1 MVLALRTRSQNLN
14 VEINEIELKYS
25 KKIMGLNSP
34 ESLAFWSSCVRILF
48 GVRARKFLSI
58 KHVSNEKKYGAGVYD
73 RLTMI
78 LKL

>member
-1 MVLALRTRSQNLN
+1 
-14 VEINEIELKYS
+14 
-25 KKIMGLNSP
+25 MGLNSP